1 MTTIAKF
8 SDPDVTAKNE
18 PRARVGFSGLET
30 LWINTGTLCNIQC
43 KNCYI
48 ESSPTND
55 NLVYIRK
62 GDVAR
67 YLDEAETLNARQIGF
82 TGGEPFMNPDF
93 LNMLEDAL
101 ERGFDVLVLTNAMRP
116 SMRAPIQQ
124 EMLRLNEKFK
134 STLTLRV
141 SLDHFSK
148 SGHDDERGEGSFEI
162 ACEGIRWFCENGFT
176 VSIAG
181 RNIDGDEIG
190 KSETQYS
197 NLMRDLGI
205 DTENLLEDQLV
216 VFPEIA
222 ANDDPPEIT
231 TSCWKILDVKPSA
244 MMCSNSRMV
253 VHRKGEDAPAVVA
266 CTLLPYHKDF
276 DYGSSLTS
284 ALNPV
289 KLNHRFCA
297 NFCVLGGSSCS

>member
-1 MTTIAKF
+1 MTALQKF
-8 SDPDVTAKNE
+8 SDPDLTAKNE

-55 NLVYIRK
+55 NLVYIK
-62 GDVAR
+62 KSDVAR
-67 YLDEAETLNARQIGF
+67 YLDEADALGARQIGF

-93 LNMLEDAL
+93 LGMLEDAL
-101 ERGFDVLVLTNAMRP
+101 ERGFEVLVLTNAMRP
-116 SMRAPIQQ
+116 AMRAPIQK
-124 EMLRLNEKFK
+124 EMQRLNAKFS

-141 SLDHFSK
+141 SLDHFTQY
-148 SGHDDERGEGSFEI
+148 GHDEERGDGSF
-162 ACEGIRWFCENGFT
+162 ALAREGIQWFCDQGFN

-181 RNIDGDEIG
+181 RNIDGDDNG
-190 KSETQYS
+190 KSELGY
-197 NLMRDLGI
+197 NKLMQELGI
-205 DTENLLEDQLV
+205 DTENLRKDQLV

-231 TSCWKILDVKPSA
+231 TSCWKILDIDPAS
-244 MMCSNSRMV
+244 MMCANSRMII
-253 VHRKGEDAPAVVA
+253 HRKGEARPTVVA
-266 CTLLPYHKDF
+266 CTLLPYDDDF
-276 DYGSSLTS
+276 DYGPSLAA
-284 ALNPV
+284 ALHPV